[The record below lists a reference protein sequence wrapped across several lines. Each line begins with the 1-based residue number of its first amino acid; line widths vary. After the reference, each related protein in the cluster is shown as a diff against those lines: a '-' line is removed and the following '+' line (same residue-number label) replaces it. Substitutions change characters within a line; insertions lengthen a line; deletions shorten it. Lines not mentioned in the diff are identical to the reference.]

1 MNQHT
6 TTLLQASL
14 ETALGSMLVIADDN
28 ALYLVDFIDDSK
40 LEQKVKRL
48 KKQLNATII
57 TGRTPVIDLFEQEL
71 MLYSAGRLQLFKT
84 PVVLLGTPF
93 QQKVWQA
100 LQKIPFGQTCSY
112 AQLAQV
118 VGKTTAWRAVAQAN
132 SANRLPIIIPCHRV
146 INTNGALG
154 GYSSGL
160 ARKVWLLKHE
170 KESAS

>member
-1 MNQHT
+1 MNQPT

-14 ETALGSMLVIADDN
+14 ETPLGSILVIADYN

-40 LEQKVKRL
+40 LAQKTKRL

-57 TGRTPVIDLFEQEL
+57 TGRTPAIDLFEQEL
-71 MLYSAGRLQLFKT
+71 MLYIAGRLQQFKT

-93 QQKVWQA
+93 QQSVWQA
-100 LQKIPFGQTCSY
+100 LQKIPFGQTYSY

-132 SANRLPIIIPCHRV
+132 GANRLPIIIPCHRV
-146 INTNGALG
+146 INTSGTLG

-160 ARKVWLLKHE
+160 PRKVWLLEHE
-170 KESAS
+170 KKGMS